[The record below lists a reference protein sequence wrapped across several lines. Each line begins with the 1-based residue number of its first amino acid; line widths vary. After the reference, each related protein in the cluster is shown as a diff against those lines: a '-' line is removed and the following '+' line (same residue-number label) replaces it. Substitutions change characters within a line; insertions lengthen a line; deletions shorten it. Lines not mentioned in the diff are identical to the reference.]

1 MIVEG
6 LVESMMDSVLR
17 YGEKAVRVGG
27 EQTTEYLNVALKFEN
42 VLSDPALV
50 HSPDFVGIYNH
61 ISVIATIILV
71 LMIIKKGFDTYIL
84 WREGDADISATTL
97 IKRAILAVVLIYA
110 FPFVYQSI
118 SSLAVSIYN
127 VAFVQG
133 GTHKYELPDTVNVTG
148 LEDKEEFKIKVKL
161 RLSYNKEI
169 YERVG
174 LKNNHYSKKAYPLP
188 EGLSQF
194 PLAFDNQETEKRF
207 ADEYFEYLDELSDSE
222 FTSHKMTLIRADSA
236 WLYEDKGG
244 DNHSIFLMFIIAVV
258 EFFLWFQMVKTGIQL
273 LVLRVVFPFV
283 AIGVLSG
290 SPTLYLSY
298 IGLIGKTIAAVA
310 LQLFTYTIGYNVT
323 AGAALLSDS
332 TAWIGVFI
340 MIAGLKIPTLVMNL
354 TTNTGTGGEAGG
366 AVRAAS
372 GTVFFIRN
380 MRGLFLGRR

>member
-1 MIVEG
+1 
-6 LVESMMDSVLR
+6 MMDGVLR
-17 YGEKAVRVGG
+17 YGERAVRVGG
-27 EQTTEYLNVALKFEN
+27 EQTAEYLGVALRFEN
-42 VLSDPALV
+42 VLNDPALV
-50 HSPDFVGIYNH
+50 HVPDFERIYNL

-84 WREGDADISATTL
+84 WREGDADIPATTL

-110 FPFVYQSI
+110 FPFVYQSV

-133 GTHKYELPDTVNVTG
+133 SAHRYELPDEVNITG
-148 LEDKEEFKIKVKL
+148 LESKEEFKTKLKL
-161 RLSYNKEI
+161 RLIYNKEI
-169 YERVG
+169 YERLG
-174 LKNNHYSKKAYPLP
+174 LINGHYSKKAYPLP
-188 EGLSQF
+188 DGLSEF
-194 PLAFDNQETEKRF
+194 PLAFDDPKNEERF
-207 ADEYFEYLDELSDSE
+207 AEEYFDYIDGLDEAE
-222 FTSHKMTLIRADSA
+222 FTNHKITLIRADST
-236 WLYEDKGG
+236 WLYEDKGE
-244 DNHSIFLMFIIAVV
+244 DDHNLFLTLLIAVV
-258 EFFLWFQMVKTGIQL
+258 EFLLWFQMVKTGIQL

-283 AIGVLSG
+283 AINVLSG

-310 LQLFTYTIGYNVT
+310 LQLFTYTIGYNMT
-323 AGAALLSDS
+323 AGASLLSNS

-366 AVRAAS
+366 AIRAAS

-380 MRGLFLGRR
+380 MRGLFSGKR